1 MKIMGV
7 RKIFLTPGKKGDR
20 LFLSEEM

>member
-7 RKIFLTPGKKGDR
+7 RKIFSTPGKKGDR